1 MGFELPSSSL
11 RNFEEALDLYM
22 TTTKKDMSEV
32 LNKQALNVAYRAA
45 QFTSFAERGA
55 ILRALKVDPHLA
67 YALTSLSLKK
77 RGIGKLPKGQFQAEV
92 DAFIQRRISS
102 SRYLRTG
109 WAPAIIALGGTFKG
123 IKTERGADGYADKS
137 TPAKL
142 LAIIANVIKEPNE
155 AQAYRA
161 ENALFPALEEAVN
174 FVAEDMVKHAQEK
187 LAKTATLFSP

>member
-1 MGFELPSSSL
+1 MGFELPQSSL
-11 RNFEEALDLYM
+11 RNFEEALELYERA
-22 TTTKKDMSEV
+22 TKKEMSSV
-32 LNKQALNVAYRAA
+32 LNRAGLNVAYRAA

-55 ILRALKVDPHLA
+55 ILRALKSNPKLA
-67 YALTSLSLKK
+67 YALTALSLKK
-77 RGIGKLPKGQFQAEV
+77 RGIGALPKGQFQAEV

-123 IKTERGADGYADKS
+123 VKTERGAEGYADKS

-142 LAIIANVIKEPNE
+142 LTIIANVVKEPNE

-174 FVAEDMVKHAQEK
+174 FVAEDMTKHAQEK
-187 LAKTATLFSP
+187 LAKTAEAFSA